1 MPPQLSAYHL
11 SNQLKPSAHELDLF
25 LVASPAFIFAHYQKG
40 DCYLHRVAYQPDNIK
55 RHYED
60 GHHDGAS
67 SFNFDE
73 YLLLDDLT
81 IEASWSL
88 SREQDLTRLIDGEF
102 YQAMNAS
109 LMTGHSHFIKAM
121 LHCND
126 DSGAAWLI
134 DKLALSYRDACEHL
148 PNDKLHLAE
157 LCGLPFFALHDHEL
171 AKQQDDFFADDW
183 AQSLADN
190 SNGSNQLGQKQLTTT
205 EAHSFRL
212 NWLEIAQGRDY
223 NWDGSGIDLGN
234 LGRAGND
241 ALFAIYNATKPAPE
255 LNTRTQMTCHALL
268 QQRTWQDYLQPGD
281 TLAVPGAFMV
291 VLMRRGH
298 TRLIAELLSYPYFSF
313 SRELEFFTS
322 RLTVYSH
329 FDLLNAL
336 AIQQK
341 NYTPFAAMRQS
352 YQQACFTTRPG
363 LQAENTPERSLEIL
377 QWQLSHNLNL
387 AEYAAA
393 GFKLAVDQL
402 LHQGHHTQAVLNSA
416 IEKAAEFGYTEIV
429 KSLYRQGADLC
440 AGGYWPIK
448 YANKFGY
455 QQLKQYL
462 LNQGQ
467 EDKTFS

>member
-11 SNQLKPSAHELDLF
+11 SNQLKPSAHEPGLF
-25 LVASPAFIFAHYQKG
+25 LAASPAFIFGHYQQG
-40 DCYLHRVAYQPDNIK
+40 DCYLHRVAYLPDNIK

-88 SREQDLTRLIDGEF
+88 SCEQDLAALIDGEF
-102 YQAMNAS
+102 YQAMNSS
-109 LMTGHSHFIKAM
+109 LMTGHSHFIKAL

-126 DSGAAWLI
+126 DSGVAWLI
-134 DKLALSYRDACEHL
+134 DKLALSYRDACEQL

-157 LCGLPFFALHDHEL
+157 LCGLPFFALHDHEI
-171 AKQQDDFFADDW
+171 AKQEDNFFSDDW
-183 AQSLADN
+183 SQSLVHN
-190 SNGSNQLGQKQLTTT
+190 HKGSSQPDQKQPATT

-212 NWLEIAQGRDY
+212 DWLEIAQGRDY
-223 NWDGSGIDLGN
+223 SWDGSGIDLGN
-234 LGRAGND
+234 IGRAGND
-241 ALFAIYNATKPAPE
+241 ALFAIFSATKPAPD
-255 LNTRTQMTCHALL
+255 LNTRTQMACHALL
-268 QQRTWQDYLQPGD
+268 QQQAWQDYLQPGD

-329 FDLLNAL
+329 FDLLDAL
-336 AIQQK
+336 AVQQK
-341 NYTPFAAMRQS
+341 NSTTFTAMRAS
-352 YQQACFTTRPG
+352 YQQACFTTRPEQPQPIHRHTVE
-363 LQAENTPERSLEIL
+363 LLH
-377 QWQLSHNLNL
+377 WQLSHKLSL

-393 GFKLAVDQL
+393 GFKLALDQL
-402 LHQGHHTQAVLNSA
+402 LQQGPHTQAVLNSA

-429 KSLYRQGADLC
+429 TSLHQQDANLT

-455 QQLKQYL
+455 SHLKQYL

-467 EDKTFS
+467 EDRIFS